1 MTEVKIQRMMCTQQ
15 EILVFDAQTKSYSGA
30 GADIVK
36 DDEGHDMSANK
47 HSDNHLD
54 KNRVNIKNNSRLY
67 LTHHYT
73 SQPSYRVICSN

>member
-1 MTEVKIQRMMCTQQ
+1 MPKPIPREVF
-15 EILVFDAQTKSYSGA
+15 V
-30 GADIVK
+30 DIVN

-67 LTHHYT
+67 LSHHYT
-73 SQPSYRVICSN
+73 TL